1 MESNN
6 KSQAVKIE
14 LIINEQKKIQTFQRE
29 KYDTENLVNKYIII

>member
-14 LIINEQKKIQTFQRE
+14 LIINEQKNTNISAGKVRYGKFSE
-29 KYDTENLVNKYIII
+29 

>member
-6 KSQAVKIE
+6 KSQTVKIK